1 MPIDE
6 NGNPVVEAPATGN
19 MDSTGL
25 GNSEV
30 IADLFSDAVV
40 DNTDTPSTI
49 ESDKPSDEVKP
60 ADVTPS
66 GKEPVEPTKA
76 EVVVPPT
83 GEVVTPSV
91 TPTAPTTTTP
101 ELSEVE
107 ALKKQIETLT
117 TLVDTMSGTA
127 KVAPT
132 TTETPAVEVKI
143 PELEDLFKDM
153 DFDSVMES
161 KENFVK
167 FFKDAMAVVKEQT
180 KQETLVNIP
189 NVVGSFV
196 QRQAS
201 IRDVATEFYGKY
213 PELKRVKQ
221 YVAHV
226 ANTVSAEQPEWNIS
240 QVLEEAAKRTKETL
254 NLQAIVEDKGK
265 DDSSTSKP
273 KPSLP
278 GGTQSSKTPKAPSNG
293 FQDEI
298 NDLITD

>member
-1 MPIDE
+1 MKLDE
-6 NGNPVVEAPATGN
+6 NGNPIVEAPATGN

-40 DNTDTPSTI
+40 DNTDIPSTI

-66 GKEPVEPTKA
+66 GKEPVEPTKT

-91 TPTAPTTTTP
+91 TPTEPV
-101 ELSEVE
+101 SEVE
-107 ALKKQIETLT
+107 TLKKQIETLT
-117 TLVDTMSGTA
+117 TLVDTLSGGTKSTTA
-127 KVAPT
+127 V
-132 TTETPAVEVKI
+132 ETPAAEPVKI

-153 DFDSVMES
+153 DFDAVMES
-161 KENFVK
+161 KENFIK
-167 FFKDAMAVVKEQT
+167 FFKDAMAVVKEQA
-180 KQETLVNIP
+180 KQETLVNLP
-189 NVVGSFV
+189 NVVGDFV
-196 QRQAS
+196 QRQTS
-201 IRDVATEFYGKY
+201 IRDVATEFYTTY
-213 PELKRVKQ
+213 PELKKVKQ

-240 QVLEEAAKRTKETL
+240 QVLIEAAKRTKETL
-254 NLQAIVEDKGK
+254 NLQAVVEDVSIEKTDTTK
-265 DDSSTSKP
+265 H

>member
-1 MPIDE
+1 MALDE
-6 NGNPVVEAPATGN
+6 NGNPIVEAPATDN
-19 MDSTGL
+19 TDSTGM
-25 GNSEV
+25 GNAEV
-30 IADLFSDAVV
+30 IADLFADDKEEVPAPTTV
-40 DNTDTPSTI
+40 T
-49 ESDKPSDEVKP
+49 ESVDKPSGKVTTT
-60 ADVTPS
+60 DVTPS
-66 GKEPVEPTKA
+66 GKEPVEPTTA
-76 EVVVPPT
+76 DATVTTVTEGATPP
-83 GEVVTPSV
+83 
-91 TPTAPTTTTP
+91 APTTTDP
-101 ELSEVE
+101 NEVE

-117 TLVDTMSGTA
+117 TLVDTLSGGA
-127 KVAPT
+127 KSTTPT
-132 TTETPAVEVKI
+132 EPTVVEPLKI

-161 KENFVK
+161 KENFVEFLK
-167 FFKDAMAVVKEQT
+167 GYGAIVKEQT

-189 NVVGSFV
+189 NVVGNFV

-226 ANTVSAEQPEWNIS
+226 ANTISAEQPGWNIN
-240 QVLEEAAKRTKETL
+240 QVLEEAAKRSKETL
-254 NLQAIVEDKGK
+254 NLQAVVEENEKVEGA
-265 DDSSTSKP
+265 KP

>member
-19 MDSTGL
+19 MDSTGM
-25 GNSEV
+25 GNVEV
-30 IADLFSDAVV
+30 IAELFSDGVAA
-40 DNTDTPSTI
+40 DATPSTI
-49 ESDKPSDEVKP
+49 ESADKPSDAAP
-60 ADVTPS
+60 ATDVTPS
-66 GKEPVEPTKA
+66 GKDPVESTTATEPPATT
-76 EVVVPPT
+76 VPE
-83 GEVVTPSV
+83 GA

-153 DFDSVMES
+153 DFDAVMES

-167 FFKDAMAVVKEQT
+167 FFKDAMAVVKEQA
-180 KQETLVNIP
+180 KQETLVNLP
-189 NVVGSFV
+189 NVVRDSV
-196 QRQAS
+196 QRQTS
-201 IRDVATEFYGKY
+201 IRDVATEFYTTY
-213 PELKRVKQ
+213 PELKKVKQ

>member
-6 NGNPVVEAPATGN
+6 NGNPVVEAPATDN
-19 MDSTGL
+19 TDSTGT
-25 GNSEV
+25 GNAEV
-30 IADLFSDAVV
+30 IADLFADAKEEVPAPTTV
-40 DNTDTPSTI
+40 T
-49 ESDKPSDEVKP
+49 ESVDKPSGEVTTT
-60 ADVTPS
+60 DVTPS
-66 GKEPVEPTKA
+66 GKEPVEPATTDTTVTTA
-76 EVVVPPT
+76 TEGATPP
-83 GEVVTPSV
+83 
-91 TPTAPTTTTP
+91 APTTTEPT
-101 ELSEVE
+101 EVE

-117 TLVDTMSGTA
+117 TLVDTLSGGPKSPA
-127 KVAPT
+127 APAEPT
-132 TTETPAVEVKI
+132 VVEPVKI

-226 ANTVSAEQPEWNIS
+226 ANTVSAEQPGWNIS

-254 NLQAIVEDKGK
+254 NLQAVVEEKEKVDAA
-265 DDSSTSKP
+265 KP

>member
-1 MPIDE
+1 MPVDE
-6 NGNPVVEAPATGN
+6 NGNPIVEAPATDN
-19 MDSTGL
+19 MDSTGM
-25 GNSEV
+25 GNVEV
-30 IADLFSDAVV
+30 IAELFSDGVAA
-40 DNTDTPSTI
+40 DATPSTI
-49 ESDKPSDEVKP
+49 ESADKPSDAAP
-60 ADVTPS
+60 ATDVTPS
-66 GKEPVEPTKA
+66 GKEPVESTTATEPPATT
-76 EVVVPPT
+76 VPE
-83 GEVVTPSV
+83 GA

>member
-6 NGNPVVEAPATGN
+6 NGNPIVEAPATGN

-66 GKEPVEPTKA
+66 GKEPVEPTKT

-91 TPTAPTTTTP
+91 TPTEPV
-101 ELSEVE
+101 SEVE
-107 ALKKQIETLT
+107 TLKKQIETLT
-117 TLVDTMSGTA
+117 TLVDTLSGGTKSTTA
-127 KVAPT
+127 V
-132 TTETPAVEVKI
+132 ETPAVEPVKT

-153 DFDSVMES
+153 DFDAVMES
-161 KENFVK
+161 KENFIK
-167 FFKDAMAVVKEQT
+167 FFKDAMAVVKEQA
-180 KQETLVNIP
+180 KQETLVNLP
-189 NVVGSFV
+189 NVVGDFV
-196 QRQAS
+196 QRQTS
-201 IRDVATEFYGKY
+201 IRDVATEFYTTY
-213 PELKRVKQ
+213 PELKKVKQ

-240 QVLEEAAKRTKETL
+240 QVLIEAAKRTKETL
-254 NLQAIVEDKGK
+254 NLQAVVEDVSIEKTDTTK
-265 DDSSTSKP
+265 H

>member
-1 MPIDE
+1 MPVDE
-6 NGNPVVEAPATGN
+6 NGNPIVEAPATDN
-19 MDSTGL
+19 TDSTGM
-25 GNSEV
+25 GNVEV
-30 IADLFSDAVV
+30 IAELFSDGVAA
-40 DNTDTPSTI
+40 DATPSTI
-49 ESDKPSDEVKP
+49 ESADKPSDAAP
-60 ADVTPS
+60 ATDVTPS
-66 GKEPVEPTKA
+66 GKEPVESTTATEPPATT
-76 EVVVPPT
+76 VPE
-83 GEVVTPSV
+83 GA

-254 NLQAIVEDKGK
+254 NLQAVVEEKEKVDAA
-265 DDSSTSKP
+265 KP